1 MSKKQLSKTE
11 YLQQLEK
18 YLKKLPKEDFED
30 AMEYFTE
37 YFEDADDEGA
47 QALMEELGTPKEAAR
62 DLMMNLLDRKLTDIS
77 PDTRTFA
84 ASGNTFADSA
94 TPSGTESTTGRKIWK
109 SILWISL
116 LVLFAI
122 PIGAPL
128 LISVVVVLLCAIL
141 CAIILDL
148 CVFIAAFSGFL
159 IGCKL
164 VLRGLLALPVLG
176 VILVNVIPI
185 IFMICVAFTNY
196 DMDHQPPTYLF
207 TWVGLKNF
215 RQLFTSSATVTFGY
229 AFIRILFWTLLWA
242 LLATFSTYFGG
253 IMLAK
258 LINDRQVR
266 WKKMWRTLFVIT
278 IAIPQFVT
286 LLLVGKMFGDYGIVN
301 SICSKTGLT
310 DLLRQIGL
318 VGKGLSYIPFLT
330 KPGWAH
336 VMIVLINIWVGVP
349 FQMLS
354 ATGILMNIPHEQ
366 MESAKIDGAN
376 ERQIFWKITMPY
388 MLFVTGPSLLTA
400 LIANINNFNVIY
412 LLTTDYVTSNMNYA
426 NSNAKEVD
434 LLVTWLFRLTND
446 YSNYKMASVIGIC
459 VFCICAVLTLIG
471 FTRMI
476 AGNKE
481 EEFQ

>member
-1 MSKKQLSKTE
+1 MT
-11 YLQQLEK
+11 
-18 YLKKLPKEDFED
+18 
-30 AMEYFTE
+30 
-37 YFEDADDEGA
+37 
-47 QALMEELGTPKEAAR
+47 LMEVFFFLFTGRVSWQYIRKLNTLGTVQRKETL
-62 DLMMNLLDRKLTDIS
+62 DL
-77 PDTRTFA
+77 
-84 ASGNTFADSA
+84 
-94 TPSGTESTTGRKIWK
+94 TTLQKTVNHYDN
-109 SILWISL
+109 SL
-116 LVLFAI
+116 LILLFGVVGI
-122 PIGAPL
+122 
-128 LISVVVVLLCAIL
+128 LI
-141 CAIILDL
+141 
-148 CVFIAAFSGFL
+148 IAAFVALYVSNFKTVFRMQQMKEHGEHINTMKEDCREL
-159 IGCKL
+159 INQKFH
-164 VLRGLLALPVLG
+164 VSLLALPVLG

>member
-1 MSKKQLSKTE
+1 MRRYWNEIKTAWV
-11 YLQQLEK
+11 Q
-18 YLKKLPKEDFED
+18 
-30 AMEYFTE
+30 
-37 YFEDADDEGA
+37 G
-47 QALMEELGTPKEAAR
+47 
-62 DLMMNLLDRKLTDIS
+62 NLW
-77 PDTRTFA
+77 TR
-84 ASGNTFADSA
+84 
-94 TPSGTESTTGRKIWK
+94 
-109 SILWISL
+109 LSL
-116 LVLFAI
+116 LVMGSGYCACDRWGKGILMTLMEVFFFLFTGRVSWQYI
-122 PIGAPL
+122 RKLNTLGTVQRKETLDLTTLQKTVNHYDNSL
-128 LISVVVVLLCAIL
+128 LILLFGVVGIL
-141 CAIILDL
+141 I
-148 CVFIAAFSGFL
+148 IAAFVALYVSNFKTVFQMQQMKEHGEHINTMKEDCREL
-159 IGCKL
+159 INRKL
-164 VLRGLLALPVLG
+164 HVSLLALPVLG

>member
-1 MSKKQLSKTE
+1 MRRYWNEIKTAWV
-11 YLQQLEK
+11 Q
-18 YLKKLPKEDFED
+18 
-30 AMEYFTE
+30 
-37 YFEDADDEGA
+37 
-47 QALMEELGTPKEAAR
+47 
-62 DLMMNLLDRKLTDIS
+62 
-77 PDTRTFA
+77 
-84 ASGNTFADSA
+84 GN
-94 TPSGTESTTGRKIWK
+94 
-109 SILWISL
+109 LWIRLSL
-116 LVLFAI
+116 LVMGSGYCACDRWGKGILMTLMEVFFFLFTGRVSWQYI
-122 PIGAPL
+122 RKLNTLGTVQRKETLDLTTLQKTVNHYDNSL
-128 LISVVVVLLCAIL
+128 LILLFGVVGIL
-141 CAIILDL
+141 I
-148 CVFIAAFSGFL
+148 IAAFVALYVSNFKTVFRMQQMKEHGEHINTMKEDCREL
-159 IGCKL
+159 INRKFY
-164 VLRGLLALPVLG
+164 VSLLALPVLG

>member
-1 MSKKQLSKTE
+1 MT
-11 YLQQLEK
+11 
-18 YLKKLPKEDFED
+18 
-30 AMEYFTE
+30 
-37 YFEDADDEGA
+37 
-47 QALMEELGTPKEAAR
+47 LMEVFFFLFTGRVSWQYIRKLNTLGTVQRKETL
-62 DLMMNLLDRKLTDIS
+62 DL
-77 PDTRTFA
+77 
-84 ASGNTFADSA
+84 
-94 TPSGTESTTGRKIWK
+94 TTLQKTVNHYDN
-109 SILWISL
+109 SL
-116 LVLFAI
+116 LILLFGVVGI
-122 PIGAPL
+122 
-128 LISVVVVLLCAIL
+128 LI
-141 CAIILDL
+141 
-148 CVFIAAFSGFL
+148 IAAFVALYVSNFKTVFRMQQMKEHGEHINTMKEDCREL
-159 IGCKL
+159 INRKL
-164 VLRGLLALPVLG
+164 HVSLLALPVLG

>member
-1 MSKKQLSKTE
+1 MT
-11 YLQQLEK
+11 
-18 YLKKLPKEDFED
+18 
-30 AMEYFTE
+30 
-37 YFEDADDEGA
+37 
-47 QALMEELGTPKEAAR
+47 LMEVFFFLFTGRVSWQYIRKLNTLGTVQRKETL
-62 DLMMNLLDRKLTDIS
+62 DL
-77 PDTRTFA
+77 
-84 ASGNTFADSA
+84 
-94 TPSGTESTTGRKIWK
+94 TTLQKTVNHYDN
-109 SILWISL
+109 SL
-116 LVLFAI
+116 LILLFGVVGI
-122 PIGAPL
+122 
-128 LISVVVVLLCAIL
+128 LI
-141 CAIILDL
+141 
-148 CVFIAAFSGFL
+148 IAAFVALYVSNFKTVFRMQQMKEHGEHINTMKEDCREPINRKFH
-159 IGCKL
+159 
-164 VLRGLLALPVLG
+164 VSLLALPVLG

-376 ERQIFWKITMPY
+376 ERQVFWKITMPY

>member
-1 MSKKQLSKTE
+1 MT
-11 YLQQLEK
+11 
-18 YLKKLPKEDFED
+18 
-30 AMEYFTE
+30 
-37 YFEDADDEGA
+37 
-47 QALMEELGTPKEAAR
+47 LMEVFFFLFTGKVSWQYIRKLNTLGTVQRKETL
-62 DLMMNLLDRKLTDIS
+62 DL
-77 PDTRTFA
+77 
-84 ASGNTFADSA
+84 
-94 TPSGTESTTGRKIWK
+94 TTLQKTVNHYDN
-109 SILWISL
+109 SL
-116 LVLFAI
+116 LILLFGVVGI
-122 PIGAPL
+122 
-128 LISVVVVLLCAIL
+128 LI
-141 CAIILDL
+141 
-148 CVFIAAFSGFL
+148 IAAFVALYVSNFKTVFRMQQMKEHGEHINTMKEDCWEL
-159 IGCKL
+159 INRKFH
-164 VLRGLLALPVLG
+164 VSLLALPVLG

>member
-1 MSKKQLSKTE
+1 MRRYWNEIKTAWV
-11 YLQQLEK
+11 Q
-18 YLKKLPKEDFED
+18 
-30 AMEYFTE
+30 
-37 YFEDADDEGA
+37 G
-47 QALMEELGTPKEAAR
+47 
-62 DLMMNLLDRKLTDIS
+62 NLW
-77 PDTRTFA
+77 TR
-84 ASGNTFADSA
+84 
-94 TPSGTESTTGRKIWK
+94 
-109 SILWISL
+109 LSL
-116 LVLFAI
+116 LVMGSGYCACDRWGKGILMTLMEVFFFLFTGRVSWQYIRKLNTLGTVQRKEALDLTTLQKTVNHYDNS
-122 PIGAPL
+122 L
-128 LISVVVVLLCAIL
+128 LILLFGVVGIL
-141 CAIILDL
+141 I
-148 CVFIAAFSGFL
+148 IAAFVALYVSNFKTVFRMQQMKEHGEHINTMKEDCREL
-159 IGCKL
+159 INRKFY
-164 VLRGLLALPVLG
+164 VSLLALPVLG

>member
-1 MSKKQLSKTE
+1 MRRYWNEIKTAWV
-11 YLQQLEK
+11 Q
-18 YLKKLPKEDFED
+18 
-30 AMEYFTE
+30 
-37 YFEDADDEGA
+37 G
-47 QALMEELGTPKEAAR
+47 
-62 DLMMNLLDRKLTDIS
+62 NLW
-77 PDTRTFA
+77 TR
-84 ASGNTFADSA
+84 
-94 TPSGTESTTGRKIWK
+94 
-109 SILWISL
+109 LSL
-116 LVLFAI
+116 LVMGSGYCACDRWGKGILMTLMEVFFFLFTGRVSWQYI
-122 PIGAPL
+122 RKLNTLGTVQRKETLDLTTLQKTVNHYDNSL
-128 LISVVVVLLCAIL
+128 LILLFGVVGIL
-141 CAIILDL
+141 I
-148 CVFIAAFSGFL
+148 IAAFVALYVSNFKTVFRMQQMKEHGEHINTMKEDCWEL
-159 IGCKL
+159 INRKFH
-164 VLRGLLALPVLG
+164 VSLLALPVLG

>member
-1 MSKKQLSKTE
+1 MT
-11 YLQQLEK
+11 
-18 YLKKLPKEDFED
+18 
-30 AMEYFTE
+30 
-37 YFEDADDEGA
+37 
-47 QALMEELGTPKEAAR
+47 LMEVFFFLFTGRVSWQYIRKLNTLGTVQRKETL
-62 DLMMNLLDRKLTDIS
+62 DL
-77 PDTRTFA
+77 
-84 ASGNTFADSA
+84 
-94 TPSGTESTTGRKIWK
+94 TTLQKTVNHYDN
-109 SILWISL
+109 SL
-116 LVLFAI
+116 LILLFGVVGI
-122 PIGAPL
+122 
-128 LISVVVVLLCAIL
+128 LI
-141 CAIILDL
+141 
-148 CVFIAAFSGFL
+148 IAAFVALYVSNFKTVFRMQQMKEHGEHINTMKEDCREL
-159 IGCKL
+159 INRKFY
-164 VLRGLLALPVLG
+164 VSLLALPVLG

-459 VFCICAVLTLIG
+459 VFCICAVMTLIG

>member
-1 MSKKQLSKTE
+1 MHMRRYWNEIKTAWV
-11 YLQQLEK
+11 Q
-18 YLKKLPKEDFED
+18 
-30 AMEYFTE
+30 
-37 YFEDADDEGA
+37 G
-47 QALMEELGTPKEAAR
+47 
-62 DLMMNLLDRKLTDIS
+62 NLW
-77 PDTRTFA
+77 TR
-84 ASGNTFADSA
+84 
-94 TPSGTESTTGRKIWK
+94 
-109 SILWISL
+109 LSL
-116 LVLFAI
+116 LVMGSGYCACDRWGKGILMTLMEVFFFLFTGRVSWQYI
-122 PIGAPL
+122 RKLNTLGTVQRKETLDLTTLQKTVNHYDNSL
-128 LISVVVVLLCAIL
+128 LILLFGVVGIL
-141 CAIILDL
+141 I
-148 CVFIAAFSGFL
+148 IAAFVALYVSNFKTVFRMQQMKEHGEHINTMKEDCREL
-159 IGCKL
+159 INRKFY
-164 VLRGLLALPVLG
+164 VSLLALPVLG

>member
-1 MSKKQLSKTE
+1 MT
-11 YLQQLEK
+11 
-18 YLKKLPKEDFED
+18 
-30 AMEYFTE
+30 
-37 YFEDADDEGA
+37 
-47 QALMEELGTPKEAAR
+47 LMEVFFFLFTGKVSWQYIRKLNTLGTVQRKETL
-62 DLMMNLLDRKLTDIS
+62 DL
-77 PDTRTFA
+77 
-84 ASGNTFADSA
+84 
-94 TPSGTESTTGRKIWK
+94 TTLQKTVNHYDN
-109 SILWISL
+109 SL
-116 LVLFAI
+116 LILLFGVVGI
-122 PIGAPL
+122 
-128 LISVVVVLLCAIL
+128 LI
-141 CAIILDL
+141 
-148 CVFIAAFSGFL
+148 IAAFVALYVSNFKTVFRMQQMKEHGEHINTMKEDCWEL
-159 IGCKL
+159 INRKFH
-164 VLRGLLALPVLG
+164 VSLLALPVLG

-229 AFIRILFWTLLWA
+229 AFIRILFWTLLGA

>member
-1 MSKKQLSKTE
+1 MT
-11 YLQQLEK
+11 
-18 YLKKLPKEDFED
+18 
-30 AMEYFTE
+30 
-37 YFEDADDEGA
+37 
-47 QALMEELGTPKEAAR
+47 LMEVFFFLFTGKVSWQYIRKLNTLGTVQRKETL
-62 DLMMNLLDRKLTDIS
+62 DL
-77 PDTRTFA
+77 
-84 ASGNTFADSA
+84 
-94 TPSGTESTTGRKIWK
+94 TTLQKTVNHYDN
-109 SILWISL
+109 SL
-116 LVLFAI
+116 LILLFGVVGI
-122 PIGAPL
+122 
-128 LISVVVVLLCAIL
+128 LI
-141 CAIILDL
+141 
-148 CVFIAAFSGFL
+148 IAAFVALYVSNFKTVFRMQQMKEHGEHINTMKEDCREL
-159 IGCKL
+159 INWKFH
-164 VLRGLLALPVLG
+164 VSLLALPVLG

>member
-1 MSKKQLSKTE
+1 MANTTKLALEASLKELLRTKPIDRITINDLTE
-11 YLQQLEK
+11 HCGISRMTFYSVSYTHLLGIEFGSTRIKAVLTDANHTPIASGSHEWENRLDHGIWTYTMDDIWGGLQDC
-18 YLKKLPKEDFED
+18 YRDLKKDVKEQYGVTLTKISAIGFS
-30 AMEYFTE
+30 AMMHGYLAFDKAGELLVPFRTWRNTITE
-37 YFEDADDEGA
+37 
-47 QALMEELGTPKEAAR
+47 EAAAALTKEFSYNIPQR
-62 DLMMNLLDRKLTDIS
+62 WSIAHLYQAMLNKEEHVKDIAFFTTLAGFIHWKLT
-77 PDTRTFA
+77 
-84 ASGNTFADSA
+84 G
-94 TPSGTESTTGRKIWK
+94 EK
-109 SILWISL
+109 
-116 LVLFAI
+116 
-122 PIGAPL
+122 
-128 LISVVVVLLCAIL
+128 
-141 CAIILDL
+141 
-148 CVFIAAFSGFL
+148 
-159 IGCKL
+159 
-164 VLRGLLALPVLG
+164 VLG
-176 VILVNVIPI
+176 VGDASGMFPK
-185 IFMICVAFTNY
+185 MC
-196 DMDHQPPTYLF
+196 
-207 TWVGLKNF
+207 
-215 RQLFTSSATVTFGY
+215 
-229 AFIRILFWTLLWA
+229 IR
-242 LLATFSTYFGG
+242 
-253 IMLAK
+253 
-258 LINDRQVR
+258 DR
-266 WKKMWRTLFVIT
+266 
-278 IAIPQFVT
+278 
-286 LLLVGKMFGDYGIVN
+286 LLVGKMFGDYGIVN

-476 AGNKE
+476 AGNKDCLLYTSPWKGSTRSPE
-481 EEFQ
+481 NIQGKESDHLRGRRLHEALWVPSESRRLFKGSRYGSKTV

>member
-1 MSKKQLSKTE
+1 MRRYWNEIKTAWV
-11 YLQQLEK
+11 Q
-18 YLKKLPKEDFED
+18 
-30 AMEYFTE
+30 
-37 YFEDADDEGA
+37 G
-47 QALMEELGTPKEAAR
+47 
-62 DLMMNLLDRKLTDIS
+62 NLW
-77 PDTRTFA
+77 TR
-84 ASGNTFADSA
+84 
-94 TPSGTESTTGRKIWK
+94 
-109 SILWISL
+109 LSL
-116 LVLFAI
+116 LVMGSGYCACDRWGKGILMTLMEVFFFLFTGKVSWQYI
-122 PIGAPL
+122 RKLNTLGTVQRKETLDLTTLQKTVNHYDNSL
-128 LISVVVVLLCAIL
+128 LILLFGVVGIL
-141 CAIILDL
+141 I
-148 CVFIAAFSGFL
+148 IAAFVALYVSNFKTVFRMQQMKEHGEHINTMKEDCREL
-159 IGCKL
+159 INRKFY
-164 VLRGLLALPVLG
+164 VSLLALPVLG

>member
-1 MSKKQLSKTE
+1 MRRYWNEIKTAWV
-11 YLQQLEK
+11 Q
-18 YLKKLPKEDFED
+18 
-30 AMEYFTE
+30 
-37 YFEDADDEGA
+37 G
-47 QALMEELGTPKEAAR
+47 
-62 DLMMNLLDRKLTDIS
+62 NLW
-77 PDTRTFA
+77 TR
-84 ASGNTFADSA
+84 
-94 TPSGTESTTGRKIWK
+94 
-109 SILWISL
+109 LSL
-116 LVLFAI
+116 LVMGSGYCACDRWGKGILTTLMEVFFFLFTGRVSWQYI
-122 PIGAPL
+122 RKLNTLGTVQRKETLDLTTLQKTVNHYDNSL
-128 LISVVVVLLCAIL
+128 LILLFGVVGIL
-141 CAIILDL
+141 I
-148 CVFIAAFSGFL
+148 IAAFVALYVSNFKTVFRMQQMKEHGEHINTMKEDCREL
-159 IGCKL
+159 INRKFY
-164 VLRGLLALPVLG
+164 VSLLALPVLG

>member
-1 MSKKQLSKTE
+1 MT
-11 YLQQLEK
+11 
-18 YLKKLPKEDFED
+18 
-30 AMEYFTE
+30 
-37 YFEDADDEGA
+37 
-47 QALMEELGTPKEAAR
+47 LMEVFFFLFTGKVSWQYIRKLNTLGTVQRKETL
-62 DLMMNLLDRKLTDIS
+62 DL
-77 PDTRTFA
+77 
-84 ASGNTFADSA
+84 
-94 TPSGTESTTGRKIWK
+94 TTLQKTVNHYDN
-109 SILWISL
+109 SL
-116 LVLFAI
+116 LILLFGVVGI
-122 PIGAPL
+122 
-128 LISVVVVLLCAIL
+128 LI
-141 CAIILDL
+141 
-148 CVFIAAFSGFL
+148 IAAFVALYVSNFKTVFRMQQMKEHGEHINTMKEDCWEL
-159 IGCKL
+159 INRKFH
-164 VLRGLLALPVLG
+164 VSLLALPVLG

-336 VMIVLINIWVGVP
+336 VMIVLINIWVWVP